1 MRRILRCGTLYDGS
15 GDAPKSDQ
23 GLLISGEGIE
33 KVVAWK
39 DLKVEEGDLV
49 IDYSDQVV
57 APGFIDAHVHL
68 LFTCQETH
76 DQSRE
81 ILVRSSPEELM
92 AVALRNCADS
102 LLGGVTTVRDL
113 GDIDYVTVT
122 VRNLVAKGVMPGPAI
137 FAAGPPIT
145 TTAGHLHW
153 CGNTADT
160 LDEIRKAVRKSCE
173 REVDVIKVMASGGNM
188 TRGSNPMAPQYE
200 VEELK
205 ALVNEA
211 HRLKRRV
218 AAHTLE
224 ANSIRRGIAAGVD
237 TLEHCTW
244 RGLVPEDNDPQQLV
258 DLLKDSETMVTLT
271 LAGIH
276 RALLGV
282 HSGLSEL
289 VVSSSLAAS
298 PTGKL
303 NQDFA
308 WTKALIKNKIDVA
321 LASDAGV
328 RFTSF
333 RDFNESV
340 EAAIVALDIKLEFA
354 ISMATKV
361 AAKALGISEKVGTI
375 QSGMQADINVF
386 DKPVS
391 GRNLGKL
398 RDVYLKGAKV
408 VSDANLVFPATQ
420 AFGTLNLAKM
430 EN

>member
-1 MRRILRCGTLYDGS
+1 
-15 GDAPKSDQ
+15 
-23 GLLISGEGIE
+23 
-33 KVVAWK
+33 
-39 DLKVEEGDLV
+39 
-49 IDYSDQVV
+49 
-57 APGFIDAHVHL
+57 
-68 LFTCQETH
+68 
-76 DQSRE
+76 
-81 ILVRSSPEELM
+81 
-92 AVALRNCADS
+92 
-102 LLGGVTTVRDL
+102 
-113 GDIDYVTVT
+113 
-122 VRNLVAKGVMPGPAI
+122 
-137 FAAGPPIT
+137 
-145 TTAGHLHW
+145 
-153 CGNTADT
+153 
-160 LDEIRKAVRKSCE
+160 
-173 REVDVIKVMASGGNM
+173 VMASGGNM

-218 AAHTLE
+218 AAHTQE
-224 ANSIRRGIAAGVD
+224 AKSIRRCIAAGVD
-237 TLEHCTW
+237 TIEHCNW

>member
-23 GLLISGEGIE
+23 GVVISGEGIE

-81 ILVRSSPEELM
+81 ILVRSSREELM
-92 AVALRNCADS
+92 VVALRNCADS

-113 GDIDYVTVT
+113 GDIDYVTIT

-188 TRGSNPMAPQYE
+188 TRG
-200 VEELK
+200 
-205 ALVNEA
+205 
-211 HRLKRRV
+211 
-218 AAHTLE
+218 
-224 ANSIRRGIAAGVD
+224 
-237 TLEHCTW
+237 
-244 RGLVPEDNDPQQLV
+244 
-258 DLLKDSETMVTLT
+258 
-271 LAGIH
+271 
-276 RALLGV
+276 
-282 HSGLSEL
+282 
-289 VVSSSLAAS
+289 
-298 PTGKL
+298 
-303 NQDFA
+303 
-308 WTKALIKNKIDVA
+308 
-321 LASDAGV
+321 
-328 RFTSF
+328 
-333 RDFNESV
+333 
-340 EAAIVALDIKLEFA
+340 
-354 ISMATKV
+354 
-361 AAKALGISEKVGTI
+361 
-375 QSGMQADINVF
+375 
-386 DKPVS
+386 
-391 GRNLGKL
+391 
-398 RDVYLKGAKV
+398 
-408 VSDANLVFPATQ
+408 
-420 AFGTLNLAKM
+420 
-430 EN
+430 

>member
-1 MRRILRCGTLYDGS
+1 
-15 GDAPKSDQ
+15 
-23 GLLISGEGIE
+23 
-33 KVVAWK
+33 
-39 DLKVEEGDLV
+39 
-49 IDYSDQVV
+49 
-57 APGFIDAHVHL
+57 
-68 LFTCQETH
+68 
-76 DQSRE
+76 
-81 ILVRSSPEELM
+81 M

-137 FAAGPPIT
+137 FVAGPPIT

-188 TRGSNPMAPQYE
+188 TRGSNPMMPQYE
-200 VEELK
+200 IEELQ
-205 ALVNEA
+205 ALVKEA

-244 RGLVPEDNDPQQLV
+244 RGLAPEDNDPQQLV
-258 DLLKDSETMVTLT
+258 DLLKDSQTMVTLT

-276 RALLGV
+276 RALLGER
-282 HSGLSEL
+282 SGLSEL
-289 VVSSSLAAS
+289 VVSSSMAAS

-308 WTKALIKNKIDVA
+308 WAKALIKNKIDVA

-375 QSGMQADINVF
+375 EAGMQADLNVF
-386 DKPVS
+386 DKPES
-391 GRNLGKL
+391 GRNLGKI
-398 RDVYLKGAKV
+398 RDVYLKGDKV
-408 VSDANLVFPATQ
+408 VSNTNLVFPAAK
-420 AFGTLNLAKM
+420 AFGTLNFSNM
-430 EN
+430 ENRV

>member
-1 MRRILRCGTLYDGS
+1 MLYDGS
-15 GDAPKSDQ
+15 GDAPRFDQ
-23 GLLISGEGIE
+23 AVIISGENIE
-33 KVVAWK
+33 KVVSWK
-39 DLKVEEGDLV
+39 DVRVDEVDSV
-49 IDYSDQVV
+49 FDHSDHLV

-68 LFTCQETH
+68 LFTCQEDH
-76 DQSRE
+76 DVTRE
-81 ILVRSSPEELM
+81 TLETSSPEELM

-137 FAAGPPIT
+137 FVAGPPIT

-173 REVDVIKVMASGGNM
+173 REVDVIKVMASGGNA
-188 TRGSNPMAPQYE
+188 TRGSNPMMPQYE
-200 VEELK
+200 IEELQ
-205 ALVNEA
+205 ALVKEA

-218 AAHTLE
+218 AAHSHE
-224 ANSIRRGIAAGVD
+224 ANSIRRCIAAGVD
-237 TLEHCTW
+237 TIEHCTW
-244 RGLVPEDNDPQQLV
+244 RGLAPEDNDPQQLV
-258 DLLKDSETMVTLT
+258 DLLKDSQTMVTLT

-276 RALLGV
+276 RALTGIHLN
-282 HSGLSEL
+282 LSE
-289 VVSSSLAAS
+289 VVASSSKSIS

-308 WTKALIKNKIDVA
+308 WAKALIKNKIDVA
-321 LASDAGV
+321 LASDAGA

-375 QSGMQADINVF
+375 EAGMQADLNVF
-386 DKPVS
+386 DKPES
-391 GRNLGKL
+391 GRNLGKI
-398 RDVYLKGAKV
+398 RDVYLKGDKV
-408 VSDANLVFPATQ
+408 VSNTNLVFPAAK
-420 AFGTLNLAKM
+420 AFGTLNFSNM
-430 EN
+430 ENRV